1 MSCACFYAQK
11 AADIAGYHSPSSGDS
26 PEKIYATPSY
36 DDRELYS
43 ESPPRKSLSPAS
55 KKAFEEELDALSSH
69 SSDPEGPEDP
79 GDTEGKSIEEIRA
92 WCAQYERKQKM
103 ERIERQRA
111 GIAGI
116 YDAILMYNTC
126 TDVMLAAIR
135 AMAARASTPQTL
147 ARKRSKG
154 YAPRIVAAGT
164 YPTTSDDEEVIVIN
178 ETGAP
183 PAGISRRISPLTM
196 PRRAGKARG
205 APAVALKSKP
215 SILSPPSAAP
225 PPAKVSPPLKSPV
238 PVIDARL
245 RISCSKVPPLLSA
258 LH

>member
-1 MSCACFYAQK
+1 MLLSVVCHDLFRFSELMSCACFYAQK
-11 AADIAGYHSPSSGDS
+11 AADIAGYHSPRSGDS
-26 PEKIYATPSY
+26 PERIYATPSKIY
-36 DDRELYS
+36 ATTSDEDREWYS
-43 ESPPRKSLSPAS
+43 ESPPRKSMSPAS

-116 YDAILMYNTC
+116 YDSILMYNTC

-147 ARKRSKG
+147 ERKRNKG
-154 YAPRIVAAGT
+154 YAVLCTAHSSGW
-164 YPTTSDDEEVIVIN
+164 N
-178 ETGAP
+178 
-183 PAGISRRISPLTM
+183 
-196 PRRAGKARG
+196 
-205 APAVALKSKP
+205 
-215 SILSPPSAAP
+215 
-225 PPAKVSPPLKSPV
+225 VSHYK
-238 PVIDARL
+238 R
-245 RISCSKVPPLLSA
+245 
-258 LH
+258 